1 MHTFPGILT
10 EFYGGILSHFSVSQF
25 FVWPSFK
32 ENTKHI
38 LGPNLMFA
46 KHVRQDP
53 GRAWQNTLARAG
65 TNFTKPH
72 TRIKFRPSTPRWSDL
87 MCVHNAAKAALDGDG
102 GRRSILFAANC
113 W

>member
-1 MHTFPGILT
+1 MVMKIKITHL
-10 EFYGGILSHFSVSQF
+10 ILSPFVICYFRLILIFDLDHF
-25 FVWPSFK
+25 
-32 ENTKHI
+32 
-38 LGPNLMFA
+38 LGDLPYLCL
-46 KHVRQDP
+46 
-53 GRAWQNTLARAG
+53 QNTLARAG

-87 MCVHNAAKAALDGDG
+87 MCVHNAAKAALDSDG